1 MKPISKLLYKK
12 FLGEVSAEDQ
22 ASIDSWKDDNEA
34 REALYQRVTDNKEV
48 GAELRL
54 RSLVNRDRALADME
68 RRISLLNAP
77 ARKHRRVWLY
87 AGGVAAAVLLVFGIL
102 RLTHVKP
109 VPTPEIEIAAVQS
122 VDDIKAG
129 VTMATLTAD
138 NGNVIQ
144 LTGADSSYLAE
155 VDMLRS
161 SADKIKDLC
170 LDVPRGA
177 EFKIMLEDSTEVW
190 LNSASTL
197 HYPEKFGQKER
208 RVKISGEAYFIVAA
222 DSLRPFYVET
232 DEQIVRVYGTRFNVR
247 DYREDEAVFTTL
259 EAGSVS
265 LRHRGGD
272 SGEIFLS
279 PGHQSVFSHDDA
291 VVKIRE
297 VNPQEVCG
305 WRHGKFVFEE
315 QPLATI
321 MRDLSRWYNFEYEFP
336 DPTVGDIIFMGS
348 IPRYASF
355 ATAAEI
361 LENSGVVKFEVI
373 DSKVI
378 ILKNK
383 PIY

>member
-12 FLGEVSAEDQ
+12 FLGDISAEDQ
-22 ASIDSWKDDNEA
+22 ASIDDWKTDNEA
-34 REALYQRVTDNKEV
+34 REALYQRVIDNKEI

-54 RSLVNRDRALADME
+54 RSVVNRDRAEADME
-68 RRISLLNAP
+68 RRIRLIDERP
-77 ARKHRRVWLY
+77 KKRRPVWLY
-87 AGGVAAAVLLVFGIL
+87 VGGIAASVILIFGFL
-102 RLTHVKP
+102 RLVN
-109 VPTPEIEIAAVQS
+109 TPRELPEEIEIASVQS
-122 VDDIKAG
+122 IEDIKAG

-138 NGNVIQ
+138 NGKVIT
-144 LTGADSSYLAE
+144 LTDTDNFYVAE
-155 VDMLRS
+155 VEQLRT

-197 HYPEKFGQKER
+197 HYPEKFGKKER
-208 RVKISGEAYFIVAA
+208 RVKISGEAYFVVAV

-232 DEQIVRVYGTRFNVR
+232 DEQVVRVYGTRFNVR
-247 DYREDEAVFTTL
+247 DYCDDEAVFTTL
-259 EAGSVS
+259 ESGSIS
-265 LRHRGGD
+265 LCKVGGD

-291 VVKIRE
+291 VVEIRE

-315 QPLATI
+315 QKLSTI

-336 DPTVGDIIFMGS
+336 DPTVGDMIFMGS

-361 LENSGVVKFEVI
+361 LENSGVIKFEVI

-378 ILKNK
+378 ILKK
-383 PIY
+383 